1 MKLNKIVRT
10 PGITT
15 PASSKIS
22 AGPKKIVKAI
32 GRAFLPF
39 ARPAIVKITPRT
51 IKKIAIAENAE
62 VNLGTLTDKKF
73 DISNSPFFIVY
84 DLYF

>member
-1 MKLNKIVRT
+1 MKLKRIVLM

-15 PASSKIS
+15 PASISRS
-22 AGPKKIVKAI
+22 AGAKKITKAI

-39 ARPAIVKITPRT
+39 ARPAIVKINPRT

-62 VNLGTLTDKKF
+62 VNLGIF
-73 DISNSPFFIVY
+73 VERNSDIS
-84 DLYF
+84 